1 MSKVTEKDGKIS
13 YLPLVLPYF
22 ENILSRKNKAA
33 NYLSI
38 IRSKPPKV

>member
-1 MSKVTEKDGKIS
+1 MFKFTEKDAEIS
-13 YLPLVLPYF
+13 YLPLFLLYF

-33 NYLSI
+33 NDLSI